1 MKKVIFFSSICLVL
15 SVSSCGSS
23 WEFKGNNV
31 NVSVAS
37 QDTIVPKG
45 TVILQVD
52 SMK

>member
-1 MKKVIFFSSICLVL
+1 MKKVVLLFSVVLV
-15 SVSSCGSS
+15 SVLSSCGSS

-31 NVSVAS
+31 NVSVAT

-52 SMK
+52 SLE